1 MEKLGW
7 KTKHEGKKINAL
19 KIGKDGKMTI
29 VMMMVAL
36 SNGLMKCWLPWI
48 RMEKRGYITG
58 FFGWRNDIN
67 VNK

>member
-1 MEKLGW
+1 MLVYRNDKRLNKRKSLKKMEKLGW

-36 SNGLMKCWLPWI
+36 SNGLMKCWLP
-48 RMEKRGYITG
+48 
-58 FFGWRNDIN
+58 
-67 VNK
+67 